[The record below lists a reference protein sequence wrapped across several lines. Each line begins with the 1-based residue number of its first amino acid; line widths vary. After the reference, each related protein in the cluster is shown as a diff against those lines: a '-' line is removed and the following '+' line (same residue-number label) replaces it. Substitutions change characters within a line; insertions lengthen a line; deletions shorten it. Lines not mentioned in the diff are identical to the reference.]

1 VQGPIE
7 LTLEASERDVEQ
19 ESTECKYFLVRL
31 AEDACAMQ
39 KPRPEFKVEVD

>member
-19 ESTECKYFLVRL
+19 ESAKCNIFLL
-31 AEDACAMQ
+31 DWLWTHGHAEAKIRIQ
-39 KPRPEFKVEVD
+39 S